1 MKHKLKKKPIVF
13 NAKDV
18 QISVNY
24 DKKWEFNPTKVAAYI
39 PVSYGA
45 ELEMTNVN
53 MDLLMAMMI
62 GAMK

>member
-1 MKHKLKKKPIVF
+1 MKHKLKPTKF

-24 DKKWEFNPTKVAAYI
+24 DSGWKFNPTKVAAYI